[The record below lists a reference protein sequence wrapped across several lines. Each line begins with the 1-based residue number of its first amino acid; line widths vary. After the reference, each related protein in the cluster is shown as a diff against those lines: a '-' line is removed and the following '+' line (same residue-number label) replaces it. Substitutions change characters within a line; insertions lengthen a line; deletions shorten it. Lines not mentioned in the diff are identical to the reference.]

1 MRKKEVSFILSL
13 SLIFLFIFSGC
24 SINLKDKLPENFKL
38 ETFSEENTQDTTYKE
53 DFTEVPI
60 EYDIKND
67 LNLVKTFPNSTLKT
81 KVPDDWTLVSG
92 TDMDVYRGNNRALYL
107 ITINSSYDLSP
118 EAMKILSSTSFSE
131 MYSLFDSSGQIKKLQ
146 SGEIGLLSFFSEFS
160 PTLSLIGTCNYMDD
174 KIYGSAFF
182 ATTDSKKNICVEIYV
197 IEKDNSLERDTSEL
211 KDFADS
217 INSFFQS

>member
-1 MRKKEVSFILSL
+1 
-13 SLIFLFIFSGC
+13 
-24 SINLKDKLPENFKL
+24 
-38 ETFSEENTQDTTYKE
+38 
-53 DFTEVPI
+53 
-60 EYDIKND
+60 
-67 LNLVKTFPNSTLKT
+67 
-81 KVPDDWTLVSG
+81 
-92 TDMDVYRGNNRALYL
+92 
-107 ITINSSYDLSP
+107 
-118 EAMKILSSTSFSE
+118 

-174 KIYGSAFF
+174 KIYGSSFF

-211 KDFADS
+211 KDFADT